1 MEFLSLSRSR
11 YSSRNVHSGGEERG
25 GTAIFAGYVYN
36 QAAPN
41 IFNIITITQMSATIM
56 ACVVGVWKGREGSF
70 RRKRNARGAR
80 GGRES
85 FHPSL
90 LARPLF
96 SRAQN
101 PLSLPF
107 QTPATQLATT
117 FILIW
122 VLNFRKIFTEK
133 MSLLVLHHAL
143 SISSVLFGGSLG
155 IPQLIVKPSS
165 SMV

>member
-25 GTAIFAGYVYN
+25 GTAVFAGYVYN

-41 IFNIITITQMSATIM
+41 IFYIITIAQMSATIM

-122 VLNFRKIFTEK
+122 VLNFTEK

-143 SISSVLFGGSLG
+143 SISSLLFGGSLG
-155 IPQLIVKPSS
+155 IPQLFVKPSS
-165 SMV
+165 SVV

>member
-25 GTAIFAGYVYN
+25 GTAVFAGYVYN

-41 IFNIITITQMSATIM
+41 IFNIITIAQMSATIM

-122 VLNFRKIFTEK
+122 VLNFTEK

-143 SISSVLFGGSLG
+143 SISSLLFGGSLG
-155 IPQLIVKPSS
+155 IPQLFVKPSS
-165 SMV
+165 SVV